1 MSPQDYERLLV
12 AAHLAHFH
20 KKWGFSIKKVN
31 WNLFVEGHRFRMT
44 TNCTG
49 TFEVDAKKL
58 DINACIN
65 WVSPKHR
72 LAFASAIT
80 AVVVFIVS
88 IVVGPAAANAAVAF
102 SASALAAVT
111 AVAAVTTVAA
121 VVAAAVAAATT
132 IAATTAVVD
141 CYVFV
146 TPLLAIQ
153 DHFTLNRP
161 LRYYYRPIA
170 GASSRFWRR
179 SRKGIPLVR
188 ATAKPES

>member
-1 MSPQDYERLLV
+1 MRQKAMQGGGV
-12 AAHLAHFH
+12 
-20 KKWGFSIKKVN
+20 KWGFSIKKVN

-65 WVSPKHR
+65 GVSPKHR

-102 SASALAAVT
+102 SASAVAAVT
-111 AVAAVTTVAA
+111 AVAA

-146 TPLLAIQ
+146 TPLL
-153 DHFTLNRP
+153 DFDD
-161 LRYYYRPIA
+161 A
-170 GASSRFWRR
+170 GRR
-179 SRKGIPLVR
+179 RRHP
-188 ATAKPES
+188 

>member
-102 SASALAAVT
+102 SASASAVAAVT
-111 AVAAVTTVAA
+111 AVAAVPTVAA

-141 CYVFV
+141 YYVFV
-146 TPLLAIQ
+146 TYLQ
-153 DHFTLNRP
+153 
-161 LRYYYRPIA
+161 
-170 GASSRFWRR
+170 
-179 SRKGIPLVR
+179 
-188 ATAKPES
+188 EQ

>member
-88 IVVGPAAANAAVAF
+88 IVVGPAAANAAVVF
-102 SASALAAVT
+102 SASAVAAVT
-111 AVAAVTTVAA
+111 TDAAVTTVAA

-146 TPLLAIQ
+146 TPLL
-153 DHFTLNRP
+153 DFDD
-161 LRYYYRPIA
+161 A
-170 GASSRFWRR
+170 GRR
-179 SRKGIPLVR
+179 RRHP
-188 ATAKPES
+188 